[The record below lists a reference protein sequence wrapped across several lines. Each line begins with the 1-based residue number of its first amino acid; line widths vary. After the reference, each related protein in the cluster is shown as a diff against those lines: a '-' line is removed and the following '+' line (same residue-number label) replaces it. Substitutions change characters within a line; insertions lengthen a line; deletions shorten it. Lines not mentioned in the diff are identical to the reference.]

1 LLASTQPR
9 SRTAFDCCVC
19 LKIRFPR
26 GWFVLPKGRATGIHS
41 VGVMPMHS
49 YRLPSVDRGL
59 VSSLGHRRPSL
70 DFLAD
75 GLLADWRKI
84 AAWAALLVS
93 AFLLPARSWGYT
105 PESPEVYEMLEK
117 AVAYLEKPREITE
130 GVGADCLVAMALLK
144 AGKGQAH
151 PRVQSAIAKARKLAE
166 TVSRQGISTH
176 CYNEAITG
184 IFLCD
189 LDPKA
194 YLSEINIILQAMAKR
209 QLSNGAWGYSPH
221 TYDDTSQTQ
230 YGVLCYWAG
239 HQAGLQVPARG
250 VEAAL
255 LWLMRTQHSD
265 GGWVYSPS
273 DPGNFERR
281 NQGVV
286 THSMAA
292 AGLSSVYICAHLL
305 GFGADAPRSAKS
317 EEKSDL
323 PPALQKI
330 EAEDTKKKRLVYLQA
345 TSTNAQQVARTTA
358 AGNAWFDK
366 HMSYDVKK
374 WTHYYMYAVERHR
387 SFQELVEG
395 KVVSEPAWYNDG
407 VEYLQKTQQ
416 EDGSWRTEETHGS
429 GPLVDTAFAMLFL
442 TRSSQKSIRKATL
455 DEGILIGGM
464 GLPRDLTNAR
474 IQDGKVIT
482 PQMVRDVDDL
492 LELLTST
499 EDKGF
504 DATALPGGLSLDADL
519 TKRTSQLERLRAL
532 VTNENYEARLA
543 AVKTLARSRDLDNVP
558 ALIYALSD
566 PDWRIVEA
574 ARDGLCF
581 ISRKF
586 RGFGPPPQA
595 TEEQVQAARA
605 KWKEW
610 YLAIRPDGQ
619 LMD

>member
-1 LLASTQPR
+1 MSAWAAVLVPL
-9 SRTAFDCCVC
+9 
-19 LKIRFPR
+19 
-26 GWFVLPKGRATGIHS
+26 FVLPGRT
-41 VGVMPMHS
+41 
-49 YRLPSVDRGL
+49 
-59 VSSLGHRRPSL
+59 
-70 DFLAD
+70 
-75 GLLADWRKI
+75 
-84 AAWAALLVS
+84 
-93 AFLLPARSWGYT
+93 WGYT
-105 PESPEVYEMLEK
+105 PESPEVQAMLEK
-117 AVAYLEKPREITE
+117 AVPYVETHGKTSS
-130 GVGADCLVAMALLK
+130 GVGADCLVAMALVK
-144 AGKGQAH
+144 AGKGQDH
-151 PRVQSAIAKARKLAE
+151 PLVQYAVANARKLAQE
-166 TVSRQGISTH
+166 AAQKGVANH
-176 CYNEAITG
+176 CYNESIAG

-189 LDPKA
+189 IDPKA
-194 YLSEINIILQAMAKR
+194 YLSEINMILQAMAKR
-209 QLSNGAWGYSPH
+209 QRPNGAWGYSPH
-221 TYDDTSQTQ
+221 THDDTSQTQ

-255 LWLMRTQHSD
+255 LWLMRTQNAD
-265 GGWVYSPS
+265 GGWVYAPS
-273 DPGNFERR
+273 DTGTFERR
-281 NQGVV
+281 NLGPT

-305 GFGADAPRSAKS
+305 GFGVDAQRSS
-317 EEKSDL
+317 RQDEKSSL
-323 PPALQKI
+323 PSALQKVETE
-330 EAEDTKKKRLVYLQA
+330 EAKKKRQLYLQP
-345 TSTNAQQVARTTA
+345 TSTSAQQTKQTAA

-366 HMSYDVKK
+366 HMTYDVKQ
-374 WTHYYMYAVERHR
+374 WTQYYMYAVERHR

-395 KVVSEPAWYNDG
+395 KVVPEPAWYNDG
-407 VEYLQKTQQ
+407 VEYLQKTQR
-416 EDGSWRTEETHGS
+416 EDGSWSPEQTHGVH
-429 GPLVDTAFAMLFL
+429 PAVDTAFAMLFL
-442 TRSSQKSIRKATL
+442 TRSSQRSIRKATM
-455 DEGILIGGM
+455 DEGILVGGM

-474 IQDGKVIT
+474 IQDGKVVT

-532 VTNENYEARLA
+532 VSNENYEARLA
-543 AVKTLARSRDLDNVP
+543 AVKTLAAARDLDNVP

-566 PDWRIVEA
+566 PNARIVEA

-586 RGFGPPPQA
+586 RGYGPPPQA
-595 TEEQVQAARA
+595 TEQQVQAARA